1 MNVADNIDYPPL
13 LRRPVVLL
21 PILALIYLGL
31 LRADAAHWPVLLKM
45 LSALGLA
52 APRGAAA
59 GAVVAATLTTLI
71 GANAWVVL
79 GLKTR
84 WQVWAVW
91 LELALLLVVFFY
103 SFDLSY
109 VFIRRKIWILLSIG
123 LVNTLLISACSIVF
137 ASVLALAGA
146 IAKLSGNGVLVG
158 IANFYTSLF
167 RGIPLLMQIYLIYLG
182 LPQVGIVVDAIPA
195 GILALALCYGAYMT
209 EIFRAGIESIP
220 IGQWEAA
227 RALGLKPADTLT
239 RVILPQAM
247 RVIIPPT
254 GNQFI
259 AMLKDSSLVS
269 VVGVWELMYL
279 ARTQGQSEFRHMEM
293 MLTASLIY
301 WLFSIMLEMVQAR
314 IERHFG
320 RAHAR

>member
-1 MNVADNIDYPPL
+1 MNFADNIDYPPL

-21 PILALIYLGL
+21 PILALTYLAL
-31 LRADAAHWPVLLKM
+31 LAGDAAHWPVAQGV
-45 LSALGLA
+45 LSGLGLA
-52 APRGAAA
+52 IPQGPVAGALIAAA
-59 GAVVAATLTTLI
+59 LTGLI
-71 GANAWVVL
+71 GANAWLVL
-79 GLKTR
+79 GLPAR
-84 WQVWAVW
+84 WQVRAVW

-103 SFDLSY
+103 SFDLSFS
-109 VFIRRKIWILLSIG
+109 FIRRKIWILLSIG
-123 LVNTLLISACSIVF
+123 LVNTLLISACSIVL

-158 IANFYTSLF
+158 VATFYTSLF

-195 GILALALCYGAYMT
+195 GIAALALCYGAYMT

-227 RALGLKPADTLT
+227 RALGLGPADTLV

-279 ARTQGQSEFRHMEM
+279 ARTEGQTEFRHMEM
-293 MLTASLIY
+293 MLTASAIY
-301 WLFSIMLEMVQAR
+301 WAFSIMLEMIQAR